1 MKLAI
6 MQPYFIPY
14 IGYFQLINAVD
25 VFVVYDNIQYT
36 KKGWINRN
44 RVLINQKD
52 EYITLPLKKDSDFLD
67 IMDRFLADSFTK
79 ERIRILRKIKEAYR
93 KAPFFEQVYPLAEQ
107 ILNFSDANLFNY
119 LFHSIKNICHH
130 LDIKTKLI
138 VSSSLSINHELKSE
152 QKVLAICEELGADSY
167 INPIGGLG
175 LYDSD
180 VFNAKGV
187 NLKFLKTTPHTYQQ
201 IGEEHVPFLSIIDVL
216 MFNSPTQVKDLLN
229 NRYTLI

>member
-25 VFVVYDNIQYT
+25 VFVIYDNIQYS

-44 RVLINQKD
+44 RILINQKD
-52 EYITLPLKKDSDFLD
+52 EYISLPLKKDSDFLD
-67 IMDRFLADSFTK
+67 IKDRFIADSFSK
-79 ERIRILRKIKEAYR
+79 EREKTLRKIKEAYR

-107 ILNFSDANLFNY
+107 MLNFSDANLFNY
-119 LFHSIKNICHH
+119 IFHSIEAICKH
-130 LDIKTKLI
+130 LDIKTKMI

-152 QKVLAICEELGADSY
+152 QKVLAICEALGADSY
-167 INPIGGLG
+167 INPIGGMD
-175 LYDSD
+175 LYNKDFFGSE
-180 VFNAKGV
+180 GV
-187 NLKFLKTTPHTYQQ
+187 GLKFLKTSPHSYEQF
-201 IGEEHVPFLSIIDVL
+201 GREHMSFLSIVDVL
-216 MFNSPTQVKDLLN
+216 MFNSSTQVQDLLD